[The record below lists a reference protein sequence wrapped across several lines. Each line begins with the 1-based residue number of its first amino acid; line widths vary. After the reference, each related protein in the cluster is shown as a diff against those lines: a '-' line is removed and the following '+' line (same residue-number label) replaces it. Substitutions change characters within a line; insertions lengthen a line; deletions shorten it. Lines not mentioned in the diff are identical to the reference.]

1 MASTKRFAT
10 LLTSATAVVA
20 ASSSSPLQSATALSA
35 ASPAYPAP
43 PATCSGAVNSL
54 PVVDF
59 AAAGALVNTTAMGKK
74 YVVNANLSAPLTVL
88 HLFGSVYETHFAY
101 GQLMSAEIAQLAPQ
115 SLEYLFQQ
123 VNSSMDL
130 SWLTPAVREAILEWG
145 VDLALDYTWNATM
158 NFTPPHWVDALSGLA
173 AGSGVDLATLR
184 RVAMIAEWT
193 RASCSIVGAWGA
205 ATPTGALTQLRALD
219 WDTDGPFQ
227 KFPVVAVFHPPAG
240 QGFAFATLGWAGML
254 GAITG
259 VSSSGLAL
267 SEKVWDA
274 YTGSA
279 YGTQDPEP
287 F

>member
-1 MASTKRFAT
+1 MPSKLRI
-10 LLTSATAVVA
+10 A
-20 ASSSSPLQSATALSA
+20 AFLSSATALSA

-88 HLFGSVYETHFAY
+88 HLFGSVYEAHFAY

-227 KFPVVAVFHPPAG
+227 KFPAVAVFHPPAG